1 MRGNRLG
8 FTLIELIV
16 VIILIGIVSSY
27 AASRYVGVGSF
38 STYAAQEQIISVIR
52 QIQLTRMQAN
62 NKDLYGELDKRC
74 NDVPPPN
81 KNLKDLCLRSQLTIQ
96 SATAKAP
103 ACVGSS
109 SGCSASGDTRSD
121 SVRSD
126 ELTYTTVPNV
136 DLIRFD
142 LLGNPT
148 GAASN
153 GITINITANGQ
164 STSVCINRIGYVG
177 RGTCS

>member
-62 NKDLYGELDKRC
+62 IKDLYTFCTDTTPK
-74 NDVPPPN
+74 N
-81 KNLKDLCLRSQLTIQ
+81 KDLKDLCLRSQLTIQ
-96 SATAKAP
+96 SATSTDP

-126 ELTYTTVPNV
+126 GLAYTTVPNV
-136 DLIRFD
+136 GLIQFD

-153 GITINITANGQ
+153 GVTIDIAANGQ

-177 RGTCS
+177 RGACL

>member
-62 NKDLYGELDKRC
+62 IKDLYRFCTDTKLE
-74 NDVPPPN
+74 N
-81 KNLKDLCLRSQLTIQ
+81 KDLKDLCLRSQLTIQ

-177 RGTCS
+177 RGACS

>member
-1 MRGNRLG
+1 MQRRRSG

-27 AASRYVGVGSF
+27 AASRYVGVSSF
-38 STYAAQEQIISVIR
+38 STYAAQEQVISVIR

-62 NKDLYGELDKRC
+62 ISNIYGFCTATESDEQDLKA
-74 NDVPPPN
+74 
-81 KNLKDLCLRSQLTIQ
+81 LCLRSQLVILP
-96 SATAKAP
+96 ATTSTP
-103 ACVGSS
+103 ACLGSS
-109 SGCSASGDTRSD
+109 SGCTSGDTRSD

-126 ELTYTTVPNV
+126 GLTYTTVPNV
-136 DLIRFD
+136 GLIQFD

-153 GITINITANGQ
+153 GVTIDIAANGQ

-177 RGTCS
+177 RGACL

>member
-8 FTLIELIV
+8 FTLVELIV

-62 NKDLYGELDKRC
+62 ISNIYGFCTTTELDQQ
-74 NDVPPPN
+74 D
-81 KNLKDLCLRSQLTIQ
+81 LKALCLRSQLTIQ
-96 SATAKAP
+96 SVTAKAP

-109 SGCSASGDTRSD
+109 SGCSVSGDTRSD

-136 DLIRFD
+136 DLIQFD

-153 GITINITANGQ
+153 GVTIDIAANGQ

-177 RGTCS
+177 RGACL